1 MEIFNKQVKN
11 YLRHYVDYLQD
22 DWLDYLPD
30 AELAGVTVLLT
41 ALSAF
46 FANHGYHPRTGFE
59 PPGTYEGRGK
69 AEIEHADK
77 IVTRTEEI
85 REHLREHIAWA
96 LTSVLHYITIYRQ
109 RTEVKGNPS
118 YTFLL
123 GCI

>member
-85 REHLREHIAWA
+85 REHLREHIACEDDDGYDGDDHLPTW
-96 LTSVLHYITIYRQ
+96 H
-109 RTEVKGNPS
+109 
-118 YTFLL
+118 
-123 GCI
+123 